1 MKFSP
6 LYTISLLLVS
16 SGVLLTSVLGDSPL
30 DFGAAQSYSILAGST
45 ITSTGAVGTVIT
57 GNIGVSPGTAI
68 TGFPPAVLKGGDMS
82 QGNVAAMNAQ
92 QSVHSAYLAAA
103 AKVPTES
110 LTGTDLGGL
119 TLLPGVYKFDSSAAM
134 NGMLTLDAGGDP
146 NAVWT
151 FQVGSS
157 LLIAGGSSV
166 VFKGGVGNPDFVYW
180 QVGSSATL
188 ATGVAMQGNILAYA
202 SITMN
207 TGATQTGR
215 LFAEN
220 AAVTLDS
227 NVIKI

>member
-16 SGVLLTSVLGDSPL
+16 AGVLLTSVLGDSAL
-30 DFGAAQSYSILAGST
+30 DFGAAQSYSILAAST
-45 ITSTGAVGTVIT
+45 ITSTGAMGTVVT

-68 TGFPPAVLKGGDMS
+68 TGFPPAVLMGGDMS
-82 QGNVAAMNAQ
+82 QGNVAAMHAQISVLNA
-92 QSVHSAYLAAA
+92 YFTAARKA
-103 AKVPTES
+103 PTES

-157 LLIAGGSSV
+157 LLIAEGSSV
-166 VFKGGVGNPDFVYW
+166 VFKGGVGNPDLLYW

-188 ATGVAMQGNILAYA
+188 NTGVAMQGNILAYA

-207 TGATQTGR
+207 TGATHTGR
-215 LFAEN
+215 LFAMN